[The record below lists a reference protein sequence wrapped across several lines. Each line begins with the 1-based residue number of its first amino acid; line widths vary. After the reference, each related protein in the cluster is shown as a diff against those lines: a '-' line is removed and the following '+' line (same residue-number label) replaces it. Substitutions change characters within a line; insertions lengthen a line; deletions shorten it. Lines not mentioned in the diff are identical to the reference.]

1 MLNTIL
7 PEKKCDLSNSNYENS
22 CLLKKENNSLDDCMS
37 IEMCNEF
44 YKIKSLNK
52 NIDKNESL
60 PRNIKDILKEMYVDE
75 LFISTCQHMVDL
87 YSKYFGLLIIE
98 TNICIIWFL
107 SYFLTKLTSNNLTNF
122 YGAWRPSSSHSMT

>member
-1 MLNTIL
+1 MLKTIL

-52 NIDKNESL
+52 SIDKNESL

-75 LFISTCQHMVDL
+75 LFISTCQHMVDF
-87 YSKYFGLLIIE
+87 YSKYFDFLIIE

-107 SYFLTKLTSNNLTNF
+107 SYF
-122 YGAWRPSSSHSMT
+122 

>member
-7 PEKKCDLSNSNYENS
+7 LEKNCDLSNINYENS

-52 NIDKNESL
+52 NIVDKNESL

-75 LFISTCQHMVDL
+75 LFIPTCQHMVDF
-87 YSKYFGLLIIE
+87 YSKYFGFFNNSHKHLYNMVFELFSYKI
-98 TNICIIWFL
+98 NI
-107 SYFLTKLTSNNLTNF
+107 
-122 YGAWRPSSSHSMT
+122 